1 MNNKKS
7 SYEHE
12 CTLHLSFQ
20 SQFGDNDVD
29 KDLEN
34 DENFENDNDLKN
46 DDNLKNDDDL
56 DNGVPGGDPC
66 VDSGGVGHRLQ
77 PVQGNSCQAQGG
89 DVDRNSL
96 QQAEALQHGL

>member
-1 MNNKKS
+1 MKTVRK
-7 SYEHE
+7 Y
-12 CTLHLSFQ
+12 CKD
-20 SQFGDNDVD
+20 GDCVD
-29 KDLEN
+29 
-34 DENFENDNDLKN
+34 
-46 DDNLKNDDDL
+46 DDDL

-96 QQAEALQHGL
+96 QQAEAL

>member
-34 DENFENDNDLKN
+34 DDNLENDNDLKN
-46 DDNLKNDDDL
+46 ERMMMILRIMMIMMVKNKQIYKQINAKIDK
-56 DNGVPGGDPC
+56 
-66 VDSGGVGHRLQ
+66 
-77 PVQGNSCQAQGG
+77 
-89 DVDRNSL
+89 
-96 QQAEALQHGL
+96 